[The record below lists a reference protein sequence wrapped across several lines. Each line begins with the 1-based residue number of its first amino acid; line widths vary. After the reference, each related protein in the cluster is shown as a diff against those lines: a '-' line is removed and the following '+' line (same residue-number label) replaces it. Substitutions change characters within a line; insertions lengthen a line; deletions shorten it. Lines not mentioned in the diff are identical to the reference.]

1 MKKTLLCLAVLLSAH
16 LGHAQKTIV
25 KVNTVSLAF
34 RTASVLAERQVH
46 PAVSVQLGVFY
57 TPSTSK
63 LFSDRELSGFGITP
77 EVRFY
82 TSGNAPQGFYL
93 GLYTRYQ
100 HFRVHEDIKKTD
112 WFTRL
117 EDNTLPGRPIDGTM
131 NAFGFGMSAGY
142 QVSILKRLRL
152 DPFVGLGF
160 NLAFSNVTT
169 PGFTNHEFYTAQTH
183 DGAEPR
189 LGLAVGYAF

>member
-1 MKKTLLCLAVLLSAH
+1 MKKLLLCLAALLSAH
-16 LGHAQKTIV
+16 LGHAQKTV
-25 KVNTVSLAF
+25 AKLNTVSLLY

-57 TPSTSK
+57 THSTGQM
-63 LFSDRELSGFGITP
+63 FSDRELSGFGITP

-82 TSGNAPQGFYL
+82 PSGTALQGFYL
-93 GLYTRYQ
+93 GLYARYQ
-100 HFRVHEDIKKTD
+100 HFRAHEDIKQSM
-112 WFTRL
+112 FPTRP
-117 EDNTLPGRPIDGTM
+117 EDQTLPGRPIDGTI
-131 NAFGFGMSAGY
+131 NAFGLGLTTGY
-142 QVSILKRLRL
+142 QVRITKHLRL

-160 NLAFSNVTT
+160 NTAFSNVTT

>member
-16 LGHAQKTIV
+16 LGHAQKTVV
-25 KVNTVSLAF
+25 KINTVSLLY

-46 PAVSVQLGVFY
+46 PAASVQLGMFY
-57 TPSTSK
+57 TPNTGK
-63 LFSDRELSGFGITP
+63 MFDDRELSGFGITP

-82 TSGNAPQGFYL
+82 TSGIALQGFYL

-100 HFRVHEDIKKTD
+100 HFQAHEDIKQSM
-112 WFTRL
+112 FPTRP
-117 EDNTLPGRPIDGTM
+117 EDNNLPGRPIEGSI
-131 NAFGFGMSAGY
+131 NAVGLGMTAGY
-142 QVSILKRLRL
+142 QFALTKRLRL

-160 NLAFSNVTT
+160 NIAFSNVTT
-169 PGFTNHEFYTAQTH
+169 PGFTNHEFYTARTH